1 MIGKNYCI
9 WLLKITK
16 TRITFFDLFR
26 GRSKSYFRFLL
37 SAMFLGH
44 KNEIIQT
51 NKIHLKKYFC
61 GLKNGEY
68 NSSCHILGELR

>member
-16 TRITFFDLFR
+16 TRITFFDLFG

-37 SAMFLGH
+37 SARFLGDI
-44 KNEIIQT
+44 KMKSFKQIET
-51 NKIHLKKYFC
+51 T
-61 GLKNGEY
+61 LKN
-68 NSSCHILGELR
+68 IFVV

>member
-9 WLLKITK
+9 WLLKNTK
-16 TRITFFDLFR
+16 TRITFFDLFG

-51 NKIHLKKYFC
+51 NRIHLKKYFC

-68 NSSCHILGELR
+68 NIDNIKLS